1 MLGCLRIL
9 FAFLV
14 HDLCPNILDSGLDR
28 RQHNNNHNGD
38 DKENDH
44 DQVDGQQDLAQ
55 ARELKK
61 TIKEL
66 DHLFILILFISHY
79 LPPRPVSCLSSSTP
93 LTVTYHSLGTS

>member
-44 DQVDGQQDLAQ
+44 DQVDGQ
-55 ARELKK
+55 
-61 TIKEL
+61 
-66 DHLFILILFISHY
+66 
-79 LPPRPVSCLSSSTP
+79 
-93 LTVTYHSLGTS
+93 